1 MKTFLGVDGG
11 NSKTLALV
19 AQEDGQ
25 VLGWGRGPSGD
36 IYGSEA
42 GAVEAVNAAVH
53 GALNMAGLEAA
64 HLHSSC
70 FSLVGADWPEDFTF
84 WQRETA
90 ARHYGEHILIVNDAL
105 GALRA
110 GTVREGVVVAC
121 GTGAAVGAKGTDGRV
136 WHSSFW
142 QEQLGGH
149 ALGEAALRAV
159 YRAELGIDP
168 PTGLTSRVLEHFHV
182 PTVETLLHRQTA
194 REQTL
199 GKPVSSLA
207 RLVLETDDAAA
218 RGIVRRH
225 GHILGDYA
233 LVAAR
238 QVGLDATP
246 FPLVLTGGVLRHS
259 AIHLAEA
266 IVERVRE
273 HAPEVRV
280 VRSQLE
286 PVVGALL
293 LALEHGEVEM
303 SEATLARLE
312 ASLPPVTLYAT

>member
-19 AQEDGQ
+19 AREDGQ
-25 VLGWGRGPSGD
+25 ILGWGRGGSGD

-53 GALNMAGLEAA
+53 GALNMAGLEVGS
-64 HLHSSC
+64 LHSSC

-84 WQRETA
+84 WQRETS
-90 ARHYGEHILIVNDAL
+90 ARGYGKRNLIVNDAL

-110 GTVREGVVVAC
+110 GTPREGVVVAC
-121 GTGAAVGAKGTDGRV
+121 GTGAAVGAKGLDGRV

-142 QEQLGGH
+142 QEQLGGC

-159 YRAELGIDP
+159 YRSELGIDP
-168 PTGLTSRVLEHFHV
+168 PTDLTSRVLEHFHV
-182 PTVETLLHRQTA
+182 PTVETLLHRQTG
-194 REQTL
+194 RGQTL
-199 GKPVSSLA
+199 GKPLSSLA
-207 RLVLETDDAAA
+207 RLVLETEDAAA
-218 RGIVRRH
+218 RDIVRRH
-225 GHILGDYA
+225 GQILGDYA

-238 QVGLDATP
+238 QVGLDAAP

-266 IVERVRE
+266 IVEQVRKRV
-273 HAPEVRV
+273 PEVRV
-280 VRSQLE
+280 VRSRLE